1 MLDAVHEE
9 FTAEERAALEPFFT
23 NLDEP
28 VFCVVNLPEVV
39 KGALFARYSRTS
51 KTLRRLFLDEF
62 LGQGAADLGRAT
74 AGFSAADVGVERA
87 EKLYERVFS
96 DYGDDSVA
104 QLGGVHLAAEQAS
117 QVLTKVLERGRLA
130 AYLEQ
135 STRYV
140 PYDDKPGG
148 SYRYHVPREV
158 EAAGLGDAYRGA
170 CDAAFDTY
178 ARWLEPL
185 QAYFRDRFPKDPSDP
200 DGVYRATIRAKACD
214 TLRGIL
220 PAAAR
225 THVGMYATAQSYE
238 NVLLR
243 MRGHPLEEV
252 RAYGDAM
259 LAELRK
265 VIPAFL
271 TRVDKPGRGA
281 DWTEYLRRT
290 RDESETATA
299 RALGDEP
306 PDVELGDDRVELA
319 WFDPEGE
326 VKVVAAALFAASTRS
341 QARLLDVARRMSADE
356 RGAVLRAYVGRRE
369 NRRWRPGRAFEATSY
384 RFEVLC
390 DYGAFRDLQRHRML
404 SVEWQ
409 RLTPEHG
416 ATTPPEIA
424 DVGASGDW
432 TEAVAGSHDLWGRLR
447 SACGPDVAQYAV
459 AMCHRIRFVMEMNA
473 REAMHLVEL
482 RSSPQ
487 GHPAYRRVA
496 WRMHELI
503 AREAGHVGI
512 AAAMTFVDRSDV
524 DLERLEAERRGEA
537 RRMARQTSE

>member
-9 FTAEERAALEPFFT
+9 FTDEERAALAPFFT

-62 LGQGAADLGRAT
+62 LSEGAADLGRAA
-74 AGFSAADVGVERA
+74 AGLSAAGVGVDRA
-87 EKLYERVFS
+87 ERLYERVFS

-148 SYRYHVPREV
+148 RYRYHVPPEA
-158 EAAGLGDAYRGA
+158 EAAGLGDVYREG
-170 CDAAFDTY
+170 CDVAFDTY

-185 QAYFRDRFPKDPSDP
+185 QAYFRERFPKDPADP

-220 PAAAR
+220 PSAAR
-225 THVGMYATAQSYE
+225 THVGMFATAQSYE

-252 RAYGDAM
+252 RAYADAM
-259 LAELRK
+259 LGELRK

-281 DWTEYLRRT
+281 DWTEYLGRT
-290 RDESETATA
+290 RSDFEAETA
-299 RALGDEP
+299 RALSGEEP
-306 PDVELGDDRVELA
+306 GVELGDDLVELA
-319 WFDPEGE
+319 WFDSDGE
-326 VKVVAAALFAASTRS
+326 TKVVAAALFATSNLS
-341 QARLLDVARRMSADE
+341 QTRLLEIARRMPDDE
-356 RGAVLRAYVGRRE
+356 RRSVLRAYAGRRE
-369 NRRWRPGRAFEATSY
+369 NRRHRPGRAFEATSY
-384 RFEVLC
+384 RFDVLC

-404 SVEWQ
+404 TIEWQ

-416 ATTPPEIA
+416 AATPPEIA
-424 DVGASGDW
+424 DVGAAADW
-432 TEAVAGSHDLWGRLR
+432 DAAVERSRDLWERLR

-459 AMCHRIRFVMEMNA
+459 AMAYRVRFVMEMNA
-473 REAMHLVEL
+473 REAMHLIEL

-503 AREAGHVGI
+503 AGEAGHHAI
-512 AAAMTFVDRSDV
+512 ADAMTFVDRSDV
-524 DLERLEAERRGEA
+524 DLERLDAERKGEA
-537 RRMARQTSE
+537 RRMARQASE

>member
-1 MLDAVHEE
+1 VLDAVHEE
-9 FTAEERAALEPFFT
+9 FTEDERAALAPFFT

-62 LGQGAADLGRAT
+62 LADGAAGLGRAA
-74 AGFSAADVGVERA
+74 AGPSAAGVGVERA

-96 DYGDDSVA
+96 EYGDDSVA

-148 SYRYHVPREV
+148 RYRYHVAP
-158 EAAGLGDAYRGA
+158 EAESAGLGGAYREV
-170 CDAAFDTY
+170 CDLAFDTY

-185 QAYFRDRFPKDPSDP
+185 QDYFRERFPKDPADP
-200 DGVYRATIRAKACD
+200 EGVYRATIRAKACD

-238 NVLLR
+238 SVLLR

-252 RAYGDAM
+252 RAYADAM
-259 LAELRK
+259 LVELRK

-281 DWTEYLRRT
+281 DWTEYFSRT
-290 RDESETATA
+290 RAGIEAETERVLAA
-299 RALGDEP
+299 EE

-326 VKVVAAALFAASTRS
+326 TKVVAAALFASSSLS
-341 QARLLDVARRMSADE
+341 QARLLEIARRMSSDE
-356 RGAVLRAYVGRRE
+356 RRAVLTAFVGRRE
-369 NRRWRPGRAFEATSY
+369 NRRHRPGRAFEATSY

-404 SVEWQ
+404 TVEWQ

-416 ATTPPEIA
+416 AVTPAEIA
-424 DVGASGDW
+424 DVGAAADW
-432 TEAVAGSHDLWGRLR
+432 DAAVERSRDLWERLR
-447 SACGPDVAQYAV
+447 STCGPDVAQYAV
-459 AMCHRIRFVMEMNA
+459 AMCHRVRFVMEMNA
-473 REAMHLVEL
+473 REAMHLIEL

-503 AREAGHVGI
+503 ADEAGHRAI
-512 AAAMTFVDRSDV
+512 AEAMTFVDRSDV
-524 DLERLEAERRGEA
+524 DLERLEAERKGEA
-537 RRMARQTSE
+537 RRMARQASE